1 MALPPASPSPP
12 LSAELLRTLTGATP
26 EPPSDAETQAL
37 LRLID
42 IAVGPSGQSR
52 RVADFLLAWWNA
64 GQCGSFDLTTLWGVD
79 DVIAEDMVT
88 VFGLIARVHQYP
100 DTLGYDPQ
108 FRAIV
113 RAWRPELSDGKS
125 D

>member
-1 MALPPASPSPP
+1 MAMPPETPPPP
-12 LSAELLRTLTGATP
+12 LSAELVRALTGEKP
-26 EPPSDAETQAL
+26 NPPSDDETRAL
-37 LRLID
+37 LRLIE
-42 IAVGPSGQSR
+42 IAVGPTGQSR

-64 GQCGSFDLTTLWGVD
+64 RQCGSFDLTTLWGVD

-100 DTLGYDPQ
+100 DTLGYDKQ
-108 FRAIV
+108 FKTIV
-113 RAWRPELSDGKS
+113 RAWRPELSDGKP